1 MLMPC
6 EVAVKCVL
14 PVIRSALTKELTH
27 EYGLT
32 QTETANLLGIT
43 QPAVSHYLR
52 KVRGNALDLEQDE
65 ELSCHIREIAAMLY
79 GKDASSRE
87 MKLKVCSFC
96 ETIRGK
102 GFMCEPHRRLEP
114 ELTKEC
120 GACLK

>member
-14 PVIRSALTKELTH
+14 PVIRSALTKKLTQ

-32 QTETANLLGIT
+32 QIETANLLGIT

-52 KVRGNALDLEQDE
+52 KARGNALDLEQDE
-65 ELSCHIREIAAMLY
+65 EFSCLIREIAAMLY
-79 GKDASSRE
+79 GRDASSQE
-87 MKLKVCSFC
+87 MRLKVCSFC

-102 GFMCEPHRRLEP
+102 GFMCGPHRYLEP

-120 GACLK
+120 RTCLT